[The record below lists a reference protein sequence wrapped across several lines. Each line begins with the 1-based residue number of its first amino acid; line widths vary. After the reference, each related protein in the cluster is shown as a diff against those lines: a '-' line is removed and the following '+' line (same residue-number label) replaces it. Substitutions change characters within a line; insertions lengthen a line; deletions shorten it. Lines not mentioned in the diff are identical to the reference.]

1 MHILKVVTIYLMK
14 KFINIYYMNIVKIN
28 NPIEIFEKL
37 QQFDIPIGLKKEL
50 SKNKIQKS
58 VVISNEAIGIV
69 PNNLI
74 KQIQ

>member
-1 MHILKVVTIYLMK
+1 
-14 KFINIYYMNIVKIN
+14 MNIVKIN